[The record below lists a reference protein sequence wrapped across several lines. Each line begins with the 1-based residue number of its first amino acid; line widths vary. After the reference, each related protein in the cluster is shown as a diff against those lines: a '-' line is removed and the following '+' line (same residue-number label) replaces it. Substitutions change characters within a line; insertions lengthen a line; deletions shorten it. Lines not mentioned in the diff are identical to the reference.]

1 MESIEKNEI
10 TKENLIE
17 AVGELMSQRHP
28 EFQLKLHSTHKT
40 NGVVKEALSF
50 VEKAGSAMSVAP
62 VIYFE
67 DFLEKVQKDPDYT
80 ILDAAED
87 LMELFENAMS
97 DSISNDIKELFGT
110 VDKTKIVP
118 EIVNMEANREMLL
131 NTPHRIIAEDLA
143 VIARY
148 QVTDQGSTVIS
159 NDLATR
165 LMLTPTEVMDA
176 AVSNAKGEC
185 KTMCEIMADMMNIP
199 EEQAREMLGDNGMY
213 IVSNEKRV
221 YGAAPIYLDRNLRK
235 EVAEVI
241 GGDFYILPSSIHEC
255 ICISADRLTPDEAN
269 DMITEVNAGEL
280 LPEEIL
286 SDHCYHVNSE
296 TLKISNPM
304 KESLKEKPVA
314 KAVSAM

>member
-1 MESIEKNEI
+1 MKDFEKNELM
-10 TKENLIE
+10 KEQLIQ
-17 AVGELMSQRHP
+17 AVGELMEQRHP
-28 EFQLKLHSTHKT
+28 ELQVKLHNTQKT

-50 VEKAGSAMSVAP
+50 VKTAGESMTVAP

-80 ILDAAED
+80 VLDAAED
-87 LMELFENAMS
+87 LMKLFENAMS

-110 VDKTKIVP
+110 VDKTKILP
-118 EIVNMEANREMLL
+118 EIVNLQTNREMLSH
-131 NTPHRIIAEDLA
+131 TPHRIIADDLA

-148 QVTDQGSTVIS
+148 QVTDQGTTVIS

-165 LMLTPTEVMDA
+165 LMMTPTEVMDA
-176 AVSNAKGEC
+176 AISNAKGEC

-199 EEQAREMLGDNGMY
+199 EEQAREMLGDNGMH

-255 ICISADRLTPDEAN
+255 ICISADRLSPEEAN

-280 LPEEIL
+280 LPEEVL

-296 TLKISNPM
+296 TLKITNPM
-304 KESLKEKPVA
+304 KESAKEKPVA
-314 KAVSAM
+314 KAVAAM